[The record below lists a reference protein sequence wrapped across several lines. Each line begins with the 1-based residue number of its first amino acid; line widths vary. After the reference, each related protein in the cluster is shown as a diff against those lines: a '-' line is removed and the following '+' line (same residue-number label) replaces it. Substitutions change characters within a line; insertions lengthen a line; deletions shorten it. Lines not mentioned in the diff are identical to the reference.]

1 MASIW
6 DIGAVRARRRWR
18 KAFRPM
24 FGLEL
29 PSENGGRLEPWNGTQ
44 ALANCARI
52 DSESVANCS
61 EKFSEEIKVHLA

>member
-18 KAFRPM
+18 KAFRLM

-29 PSENGGRLEPWNGTQ
+29 PSENGGRLERDVG
-44 ALANCARI
+44 AR
-52 DSESVANCS
+52 ELCNN
-61 EKFSEEIKVHLA
+61 